1 MSLIV
6 SVYVNE
12 GIVMASDSRLTL
24 TVSNPIIGPI
34 VAKNSIPFSDSTCK
48 TFVCPNGCGI
58 STCGNAS
65 YNNKPIAGFIDQF
78 ISQLTKKTKVSDIP
92 QMLIDYFNAL
102 NNNVLTIFQV
112 CGYEVENG
120 NPIQKAY
127 RVFTG
132 QNARIEEQSTNAT
145 QGAMWDGET
154 IVLSKLIKRQIISP
168 QIIDANNVNLTNPDG
183 TSTIIE
189 KAAILDYK
197 NLSIVPEAPI
207 AWQFMS
213 LQDAVDFVKFAI
225 ETTINAMKFQSIDK
239 TVGGPIDILII
250 KPTKTKWLQHK
261 SLK

>member
-24 TVSNPIIGPI
+24 TVSNQIMGPII
-34 VAKNSIPFSDSTCK
+34 AQNSIPFSDSTYK
-48 TFVCPNGCGI
+48 TFICPNGCGI
-58 STCGNAS
+58 SSCGNAS
-65 YNNKPIAGFIDQF
+65 YNNKPIAGYIEQF
-78 ISQLTKKTKVSDIP
+78 ISGLNKKTKISEIP

-102 NNNVLTIFQV
+102 NKDAVTIFQV
-112 CGYEVENG
+112 CGYETDHDNM
-120 NPIQKAY
+120 IQKAY

-132 QNARIEEQSTNAT
+132 QNARIEEQATHTN

-154 IVLSKLIKRQIISP
+154 LVLSKLIKSQIISP
-168 QIIDANNVNLTNPDG
+168 QIIEADNVNLSNPDG
-183 TSTIIE
+183 SLTIIE
-189 KAAILDYK
+189 KAAILNHK
-197 NLSIVPEAPI
+197 NMCILPEAPI
-207 AWQFMS
+207 AWQYMS

-225 ETTINAMKFQSIDK
+225 ETTINSMRFQSINK

-250 KPTKTKWLQHK
+250 KPNKTKWLQHK

>member
-24 TVSNPIIGPI
+24 TISNQIIGPI
-34 VAKNSIPFSDSTCK
+34 VAENAIPFSDSTYK
-48 TFVCPNGCGI
+48 TFSCPNGSGI
-58 STCGNAS
+58 SACGNAS
-65 YNNKPIAGFIDQF
+65 YNNKPIAGYIEQFIDG
-78 ISQLTKKTKVSDIP
+78 LTKKTKVSEIP

-102 NNNVLTIFQV
+102 NANVISIFQV
-112 CGYEVENG
+112 CGYEVNDS
-120 NPIQKAY
+120 NSVQKAY

-132 QNARIEEQSTNAT
+132 PNARIEEQATNTT

-154 IVLSKLIKRQIISP
+154 LVLSKLIKRQILSP
-168 QIIDANNVNLTNPDG
+168 QIIDAENVNMTNPDG
-183 TSTIIE
+183 TSKIIE

-197 NLSIVPEAPI
+197 NMNLVPEAPI

-213 LQDAVDFVKFAI
+213 LQDAVDFVRFAI
-225 ETTINAMKFQSIDK
+225 ETTINTMRFQSIDK

-250 KPTKTKWLQHK
+250 KPGKTKWLQHK